1 MVKYILVSLIFL
13 KRLTKK
19 LGDRRI
25 NHMKKK
31 ILYSLTLLVFMFI
44 LAGCA
49 KCISTETSTVQVKII
64 DEYHR
69 AAYTTMYYN
78 SATKTMIPQ
87 SHPAV
92 YRITVE
98 YNGAEY
104 DISGSNT
111 YNKYSDKIGEYVD
124 GILETKK
131 YDDGT
136 VRYNIAD
143 LP

>member
-1 MVKYILVSLIFL
+1 MYI
-13 KRLTKK
+13 TP
-19 LGDRRI
+19 
-25 NHMKKK
+25 
-31 ILYSLTLLVFMFI
+31 VFN
-44 LAGCA
+44 G
-49 KCISTETSTVQVKII
+49 KT
-64 DEYHR
+64 
-69 AAYTTMYYN
+69 TTMI
-78 SATKTMIPQ
+78 T
-87 SHPAV
+87 HPAV

-98 YNGAEY
+98 YNGVEY

-136 VRYNIAD
+136 VRYNIVD

>member
-1 MVKYILVSLIFL
+1 
-13 KRLTKK
+13 
-19 LGDRRI
+19 
-25 NHMKKK
+25 MKKK
-31 ILYSLTLLVFMFI
+31 ILYSLALVLAFMFI
-44 LAGCA
+44 LTGCA
-49 KCISTETSTVQVKII
+49 KCISAETSTVQVKII

-69 AAYTTMYYN
+69 AAYTTMYY
-78 SATKTMIPQ
+78 SPATKTMIPQ
-87 SHPAV
+87 SHSAV

-98 YNGAEY
+98 YNSVEY
-104 DISGSNT
+104 NISGSNT

-136 VRYNIAD
+136 VRYNIVD

>member
-1 MVKYILVSLIFL
+1 MWRIEVKNI
-13 KRLTKK
+13 
-19 LGDRRI
+19 
-25 NHMKKK
+25 MKKV
-31 ILYSLTLLVFMFI
+31 LYSIAMMFI
-44 LAGCA
+44 LTGCA

-64 DEYHR
+64 DEYHK
-69 AAYTTMYYN
+69 ATYTTMHYN
-78 SATKTMIPQ
+78 PATKTMMPQ

-98 YNGAEY
+98 YNGVEY
-104 DISGSNT
+104 NISGSNT

-136 VRYNIAD
+136 VRYNIID
-143 LP
+143 LE

>member
-1 MVKYILVSLIFL
+1 M
-13 KRLTKK
+13 T
-19 LGDRRI
+19 
-25 NHMKKK
+25 KK
-31 ILYSLTLLVFMFI
+31 ILYSLALVLAFMFI
-44 LAGCA
+44 LTGCA

-69 AAYTTMYYN
+69 AAYTTMHY
-78 SATKTMIPQ
+78 SPATKTMLPQ
-87 SHPAV
+87 SHSAV

-98 YNGAEY
+98 YNSVEY
-104 DISGSNT
+104 NISGSNT

-136 VRYNIAD
+136 VRYNIVD